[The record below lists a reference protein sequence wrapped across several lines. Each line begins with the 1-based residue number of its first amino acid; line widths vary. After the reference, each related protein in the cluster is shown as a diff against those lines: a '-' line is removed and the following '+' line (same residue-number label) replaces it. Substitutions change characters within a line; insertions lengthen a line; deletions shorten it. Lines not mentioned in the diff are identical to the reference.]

1 MKSSP
6 LGENTE
12 ICCLIP
18 NVSTNTINAMYYIKI
33 IAYPDDLLAKKIEL
47 KMNVDFYSKD
57 ENQSNK
63 NIYDNF
69 NSRVKK
75 INSGDF
81 DINYTEP
88 YLQNQF
94 INYSDKRLSQTVF
107 KNQNTLD
114 NPQGEFYSPNNQYYE
129 QNNYNQFSKKYLF

>member
-1 MKSSP
+1 
-6 LGENTE
+6 
-12 ICCLIP
+12 
-18 NVSTNTINAMYYIKI
+18 MYYIKI